1 MKYPKAMYIDS
12 QIFGG
17 DRDGSESNL
26 TEKIVKIR
34 TPHSCCICEKHI
46 PKGEKMLNQKAIA
59 EGQGWCS
66 CYICIPCVENWLE
79 ESGQVE
85 VGGTAYECRNCGDEV
100 QKYLP
105 YCPWCGQMQ
114 DWSDVDES

>member
-1 MKYPKAMYIDS
+1 MRVVISAGGTGGHIYPALAI
-12 QIFGG
+12 I
-17 DRDGSESNL
+17 N
-26 TEKIVKIR
+26 KIK
-34 TPHSCCICEKHI
+34 E
-46 PKGEKMLNQKAIA
+46 MLNQKAIV